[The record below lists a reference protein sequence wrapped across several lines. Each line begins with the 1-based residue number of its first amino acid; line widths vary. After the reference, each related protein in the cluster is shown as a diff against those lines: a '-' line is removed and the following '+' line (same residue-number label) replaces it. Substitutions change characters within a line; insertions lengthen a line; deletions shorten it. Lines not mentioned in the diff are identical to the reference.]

1 MVSVLDSETE
11 TLPADYAVH
20 EIREVAAS
28 ELEAALVWTRR
39 AAESQLDFATTLVS
53 DYPQLWRALHAGVID
68 LPKARVITGQTLHLE
83 PDIRDQV
90 VDQVLERAPD
100 QTTGQLAA
108 RIRRLAISV
117 DPESAKRRYETG
129 LEERK
134 LTSEAN
140 NDGTDNLFGW
150 HLPPGQT
157 RAIMKRINR
166 YALQLKTLGDGRT
179 MDQIRADVFL
189 DLLHGK
195 DLAEGRH
202 RAVVD
207 ISVDLTTLTGLSENP
222 GEIPG
227 WGPVIS
233 DIARQIVTEQPEA
246 EWRYTITGE
255 NGQVISNGT
264 TRRRPT
270 TTQKRRVQTLANTCV
285 FPGCRMPATDC
296 DIDHNHAHA
305 QGGPTS
311 DHNLGPFCRH
321 HHVIKHRGWTIIQT
335 HPGIYQLTSP
345 LGHTYTSQPRAP

>member
-1 MVSVLDSETE
+1 MFDTSTLPADLASMVPGPELAVLLAGLDRDRFSGHDRVELLKARSRLVAHVQAELLADMVSVLDSETE

-117 DPESAKRRYETG
+117 DPESAKRRYEQG

-179 MDQIRADVFL
+179 MDQIRADVF
-189 DLLHGK
+189 
-195 DLAEGRH
+195 
-202 RAVVD
+202 
-207 ISVDLTTLTGLSENP
+207 
-222 GEIPG
+222 
-227 WGPVIS
+227 
-233 DIARQIVTEQPEA
+233 
-246 EWRYTITGE
+246 
-255 NGQVISNGT
+255 
-264 TRRRPT
+264 
-270 TTQKRRVQTLANTCV
+270 
-285 FPGCRMPATDC
+285 
-296 DIDHNHAHA
+296 
-305 QGGPTS
+305 
-311 DHNLGPFCRH
+311 
-321 HHVIKHRGWTIIQT
+321 
-335 HPGIYQLTSP
+335 
-345 LGHTYTSQPRAP
+345 